1 MTKHNKNIDELA
13 KSMRQYIDDPVPFV
27 QNVLKAQP
35 DKWQIE
41 CLRAIANH
49 PRVAVRSGHGVGKTA
64 LESWAILWFMF
75 TRPFPKVPCTAPT
88 QQQLLDI
95 LWPEISKWLKRSE
108 LLDGLFDWQKQRFKT
123 EYIRRDGLL
132 QQEPP
137 ASQENMAGFH
147 EEHLSFCY

>member
-64 LESWAILWFMF
+64 L
-75 TRPFPKVPCTAPT
+75 
-88 QQQLLDI
+88 
-95 LWPEISKWLKRSE
+95 
-108 LLDGLFDWQKQRFKT
+108 DGLFCGLCLRDHFLKCHVQLQRNNN
-123 EYIRRDGLL
+123 Y
-132 QQEPP
+132 
-137 ASQENMAGFH
+137 
-147 EEHLSFCY
+147 

>member
-108 LLDGLFDWQKQRFKT
+108 LLDGLLIGKNKGSKQNISG
-123 EYIRRDGLL
+123 E
-132 QQEPP
+132 
-137 ASQENMAGFH
+137 MV
-147 EEHLSFCY
+147 